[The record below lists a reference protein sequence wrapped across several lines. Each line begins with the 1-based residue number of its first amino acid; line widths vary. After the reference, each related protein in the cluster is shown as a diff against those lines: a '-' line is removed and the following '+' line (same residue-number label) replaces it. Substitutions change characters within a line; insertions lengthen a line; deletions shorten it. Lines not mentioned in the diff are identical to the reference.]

1 MSLITHLIGI
11 PANYTVWSEPAVKNR
26 RDWDMA
32 SKIDPCDCILARRGE
47 LSQRAMWR
55 LAKVKFPGIRLM
67 ARDYDHCGCILA
79 RPNKFFENANS
90 LAFMRTPTSVPLSVG
105 EGVSLH

>member
-1 MSLITHLIGI
+1 MLKRESIR
-11 PANYTVWSEPAVKNR
+11 SEPVVKNR
-26 RDWDMA
+26 RDWAMA

-79 RPNKFFENANS
+79 RRGGRFGA
-90 LAFMRTPTSVPLSVG
+90 RG
-105 EGVSLH
+105 EDRGGM